1 MAESLNWWLAIYYR
15 VEDIMAQNDYKSCTI
30 VSPGRRFKR
39 MIYLLHLYD
48 REILKIIDK
57 DPYLEDFYKMF
68 KFFNDDAIFGD
79 VPLEGDVVISCHAEK
94 HYPIN
99 YKNHIAILHTQPNKP
114 TEGREIEGWLP
125 SNCTTEEHF
134 DNVVERYEFGGYDYM
149 IENEKGRDNFV
160 LLHIQN

>member
-1 MAESLNWWLAIYYR
+1 MAESIDWWKSIYYR
-15 VEDIMAQNDYKSCTI
+15 IEDIIAENNYSSCTI

-39 MIYLLHLYD
+39 MIYLLHLYNKQ
-48 REILKIIDK
+48 IIKIIDK
-57 DPYLEDFYKMF
+57 DLYLQEYYKMF
-68 KFFNDDAIFGD
+68 NFI
-79 VPLEGDVVISCHAEK
+79 EGDAVFDNIPMEGDLVISCHAEK
-94 HYPIN
+94 HYPIY

-134 DNVVERYEFGGYDYM
+134 DNVVERYEFGGYDYVM
-149 IENEKGRDNFV
+149 ENQKGRDNFV